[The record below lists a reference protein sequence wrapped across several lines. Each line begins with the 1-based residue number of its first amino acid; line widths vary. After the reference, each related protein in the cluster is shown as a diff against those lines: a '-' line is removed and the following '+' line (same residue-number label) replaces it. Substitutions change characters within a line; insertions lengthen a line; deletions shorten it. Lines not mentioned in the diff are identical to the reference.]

1 MLIRHRLILT
11 VGVLL
16 SNLAAA
22 AAADDRGVAVGGS
35 VSAANMDGRTSIS
48 AAGSFEY
55 RLNRVAG
62 LEIEATMVPRLKG
75 NLPNATIQALEASTV
90 VVPNTIAPTIYPP
103 PTFANQQGRAVMFT
117 NNVRLHIPST
127 SDRVDPYFVAGGGVA
142 NIRQSADFVY
152 LPFIYTP
159 VSVPPGTV
167 IPNTLRPITQPIT
180 TSSTALAL
188 TLGGGIGV
196 RIASQIWIEADL
208 RLFRLLSTDDRNLG
222 RFGVG
227 LRYRF

>member
-1 MLIRHRLILT
+1 MLIRRRLILT
-11 VGVLL
+11 VCVLL

-22 AAADDRGVAVGGS
+22 AAADDRGVAVAGS
-35 VSAANMDGRTSIS
+35 VSATNMDGRTSMS

-62 LEIEATMVPRLKG
+62 LEIEATVAPRLKG
-75 NLPNATIQALEASTV
+75 NLPIATIQALDASSFLG
-90 VVPNTIAPTIYPP
+90 NISSLIYPP
-103 PTFANQQGRAVMFT
+103 PTFANERGRAVMFT

-127 SDRVDPYFVAGGGVA
+127 SDRLDPYFVAGGGVA

-152 LPFIYTP
+152 LPLIYTP
-159 VSVPPGTV
+159 VSLPPGTV

-180 TSSTALAL
+180 TSATALAL

-196 RIASQIWIEADL
+196 RITSQIWIDADL
-208 RLFRLLSTDDRNLG
+208 RLFRLMSTDDRNLG

-227 LRYRF
+227 VRYRL

>member
-1 MLIRHRLILT
+1 MLIRCLVLT
-11 VGVLL
+11 VCVFW

-22 AAADDRGVAVGGS
+22 AAADDRGVAVGAS
-35 VSAANMDGRTSIS
+35 VSATNMDGRTSWS

-62 LEIEATMVPRLKG
+62 LEIEATAAPRLKG
-75 NLPNATIQALEASTV
+75 NLPVATIQALEASSFV
-90 VVPNTIAPTIYPP
+90 APNTIAPTIYPP
-103 PTFANQQGRAVMFT
+103 PTFANQRGRAVMFT

-142 NIRQSADFVY
+142 NIRQSADFTYV
-152 LPFIYTP
+152 LFPTP
-159 VSVPPGTV
+159 VTLPPGAV
-167 IPNTLRPITQPIT
+167 IPNTLRPITQPIN
-180 TSSTALAL
+180 TSSTELAL

-196 RIASQIWIEADL
+196 RVTSQIWIDADL

-227 LRYRF
+227 IRYRL

>member
-1 MLIRHRLILT
+1 MLIRQRLILT
-11 VGVLL
+11 VCVLL

-22 AAADDRGVAVGGS
+22 AAADDRGVAAGGS
-35 VSAANMDGRTSIS
+35 ISAANMDGRTSMA

-62 LEIEATMVPRLKG
+62 LEIEATFVPRLKG

-103 PTFANQQGRAVMFT
+103 PTFANQQGRAAMFT

-152 LPFIYTP
+152 LPFI
-159 VSVPPGTV
+159 
-167 IPNTLRPITQPIT
+167 
-180 TSSTALAL
+180 
-188 TLGGGIGV
+188 
-196 RIASQIWIEADL
+196 
-208 RLFRLLSTDDRNLG
+208 
-222 RFGVG
+222 
-227 LRYRF
+227 

>member
-1 MLIRHRLILT
+1 
-11 VGVLL
+11 
-16 SNLAAA
+16 
-22 AAADDRGVAVGGS
+22 
-35 VSAANMDGRTSIS
+35 MDGRTSIS

-159 VSVPPGTV
+159 VSLPPGTV

-208 RLFRLLSTDDRNLG
+208 RLFRLLSSDDRNLG

-227 LRYRF
+227 VRYRL